1 MEREKAW
8 PDTAAPPGRR
18 EGESLTSESGGIEYR
33 CGCAGGL
40 ARSSGEVP
48 AVAVGVKRRGQVIRG
63 MFVRST
69 GLRSGRSR
77 VSELKSSGK
86 PFEISKAE
94 VWQAWEKVKDNKGA
108 PGVDGCSIEDFEA
121 DLKNNLYKIWNRM
134 SSGSYF
140 PPPVRGVE
148 IPKPHGGGTRM
159 LGVPC
164 VSDRVAQ
171 TVVARRLEGK
181 VEAIFHSDSYGYR
194 PGRSPEDAVEVCQ
207 RRCWKRDWVIDL
219 DIEKFFP
226 SSLRATTVW
235 ATRSDTQG
243 TPNIRVPPPCGFGI
257 STCLLYTSDAADD
270 LTRVDLGGRRI
281 IT

>member
-94 VWQAWEKVKDNKGA
+94 VWQAWEKGKDNKG
-108 PGVDGCSIEDFEA
+108 GRVFRRGLRSRSEEQSVQ
-121 DLKNNLYKIWNRM
+121 DL
-134 SSGSYF
+134 
-140 PPPVRGVE
+140 E
-148 IPKPHGGGTRM
+148 Q
-159 LGVPC
+159 
-164 VSDRVAQ
+164 D
-171 TVVARRLEGK
+171 VVGELL
-181 VEAIFHSDSYGYR
+181 
-194 PGRSPEDAVEVCQ
+194 P
-207 RRCWKRDWVIDL
+207 
-219 DIEKFFP
+219 
-226 SSLRATTVW
+226 ATG
-235 ATRSDTQG
+235 A
-243 TPNIRVPPPCGFGI
+243 
-257 STCLLYTSDAADD
+257 
-270 LTRVDLGGRRI
+270 GGRNTEAAWRGHSNVRSALRVRSGGPDGGSAE
-281 IT
+281 TGGEGRGDLPFGLLRLSSWAVSGGCG

>member
-121 DLKNNLYKIWNRM
+121 DLKNNLYKIWN
-134 SSGSYF
+134 S
-140 PPPVRGVE
+140 
-148 IPKPHGGGTRM
+148 
-159 LGVPC
+159 
-164 VSDRVAQ
+164 
-171 TVVARRLEGK
+171 
-181 VEAIFHSDSYGYR
+181 
-194 PGRSPEDAVEVCQ
+194 
-207 RRCWKRDWVIDL
+207 
-219 DIEKFFP
+219 
-226 SSLRATTVW
+226 
-235 ATRSDTQG
+235 
-243 TPNIRVPPPCGFGI
+243 
-257 STCLLYTSDAADD
+257 CLLYTSDAADEED
-270 LTRVDLGGRRI
+270 SVDLG
-281 IT
+281 

>member
-48 AVAVGVKRRGQVIRG
+48 AVAVGVERRGQVIRG

-121 DLKNNLYKIWNRM
+121 AWRGHSNVRSALRVRSGGPDGGSAETGGEGRGDLLFGLLRL
-134 SSGSYF
+134 SSWAVS
-140 PPPVRGVE
+140 
-148 IPKPHGGGTRM
+148 GG
-159 LGVPC
+159 
-164 VSDRVAQ
+164 
-171 TVVARRLEGK
+171 
-181 VEAIFHSDSYGYR
+181 
-194 PGRSPEDAVEVCQ
+194 
-207 RRCWKRDWVIDL
+207 
-219 DIEKFFP
+219 
-226 SSLRATTVW
+226 
-235 ATRSDTQG
+235 
-243 TPNIRVPPPCGFGI
+243 CG
-257 STCLLYTSDAADD
+257 
-270 LTRVDLGGRRI
+270 
-281 IT
+281 

>member
-48 AVAVGVKRRGQVIRG
+48 AVAVGVERRGQVIRG

-121 DLKNNLYKIWNRM
+121 DLKNNLYKIDL
-134 SSGSYF
+134 
-140 PPPVRGVE
+140 E
-148 IPKPHGGGTRM
+148 Q
-159 LGVPC
+159 
-164 VSDRVAQ
+164 D
-171 TVVARRLEGK
+171 VVGELL
-181 VEAIFHSDSYGYR
+181 
-194 PGRSPEDAVEVCQ
+194 P
-207 RRCWKRDWVIDL
+207 
-219 DIEKFFP
+219 
-226 SSLRATTVW
+226 ATG
-235 ATRSDTQG
+235 A
-243 TPNIRVPPPCGFGI
+243 
-257 STCLLYTSDAADD
+257 
-270 LTRVDLGGRRI
+270 GGRNTEAAWRGHSNVRSALRVRSGGPDGGSAE
-281 IT
+281 TGGEGRGDLPFGLLRLSSWAVSGGCG